1 MNSPRW
7 SMASSTYN
15 NLKRSGRTHGIRSTY
30 VHGCRCDACREAER
44 EYRRTYRARRSVAA

>member
-7 SMASSTYN
+7 SMATSNYN
-15 NLKRSGRTHGIRSTY
+15 NLERRGRTHGLRSTY

-44 EYRRTYRARRSVAA
+44 VYKAHYRSRVAA